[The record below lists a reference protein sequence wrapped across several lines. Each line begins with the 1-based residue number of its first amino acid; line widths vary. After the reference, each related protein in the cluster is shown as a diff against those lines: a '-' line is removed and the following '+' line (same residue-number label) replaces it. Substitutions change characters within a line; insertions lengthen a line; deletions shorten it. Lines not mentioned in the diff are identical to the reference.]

1 MSLFLSFLDQ
11 GICLRQQHETHKFDF
26 FVDIYPFSSV
36 YVNEDEENEESI
48 SVKVRSLQV
57 VKISSS
63 RNRNFFLP
71 HHMYLFGKGGRT
83 SQGEGDGL

>member
-11 GICLRQQHETHKFDF
+11 GICLRQHETHKFDF
-26 FVDIYPFSSV
+26 VPFSSV

>member
-1 MSLFLSFLDQ
+1 M
-11 GICLRQQHETHKFDF
+11 
-26 FVDIYPFSSV
+26 
-36 YVNEDEENEESI
+36 NEDEENEESI